1 MKKILLPAFTLMAV
15 AAVSVGSMMAKNNAK
30 SSSPT
35 VMKVNG
41 KEITLDEFNYLY
53 NKNNSQQAT
62 PTPIED
68 YVDMFAVYKMKVA
81 DAEAAGIDTTAQ
93 FRMEFDRYREELAKP
108 YLTRQEVEDS
118 LINEIYDHMRTERD
132 VNYIMMFGGR
142 TPEERAGVKSQLD
155 SIRSA
160 ILAGA
165 DFGEMADKYSVD
177 KNNGHM
183 GYMPVNR
190 LPYAFEQAVYAQP
203 IGQLSEIQ
211 EFPFGFFIVRVDS
224 ERPARGQVNASHI
237 LLATRGLDETAK
249 AAKKAT
255 ADSIYALL
263 KGGADFAELA
273 KQYSDDPG
281 SKQKGGSLGW
291 FGAGEMVPDFENAA
305 FALATGEISEP
316 VESPFGYH
324 IIKKEDQRSIPA
336 YEDVRPAIA
345 EAISHDSRSNM
356 PQQARLQ
363 ELRAAYKAS
372 INDKVLSGIRAQFD
386 TNSAADTTFIRALQ
400 ADKSVIATVGT
411 HDVTVKDVAL
421 HTTFMRNG
429 DSAQNFE
436 RFNNAL
442 MHQVDEA
449 TKLAAIDDLPNH
461 HPEYRNLINE
471 YRDGMLL
478 FEISNRNVWE
488 KATKDKDG
496 LEAYFKSH
504 RDNYKWDRPRYRGD
518 IIFAVN
524 DSVGA
529 LARAYVEGK
538 TIAHDALVKDMRKQ
552 FSGKVKVERVLAPK
566 GDNAIIDYL
575 VFDGPEA
582 KGTQYWP
589 YFFPYNGE
597 ILEQPSEAADVKGQ
611 VATDYQQ
618 ELEDAWLKQLRERY
632 KVELNKKTIKK
643 LTGK

>member
-15 AAVSVGSMMAKNNAK
+15 AAVSVGSMTAKNNAK
-30 SSSPT
+30 TSSPT

-108 YLTRQEVEDS
+108 YLSKQSVEDS

-142 TPEERAGVKSQLD
+142 SAEERAAVKAQLD
-155 SIRSA
+155 SVRSA

-177 KNNGHM
+177 KNGGHM

-190 LPYAFEQAVYAQP
+190 LPYPFEQAVYAQP
-203 IGQLSEIQ
+203 IGVVSEVQ

-224 ERPARGQVNASHI
+224 ERPARGQVKASHI
-237 LLATRGLDETAK
+237 LIGTRGLDETAK
-249 AAKKAT
+249 AAKKAK
-255 ADSIYALL
+255 ADSIYSLL
-263 KGGADFAELA
+263 MAGADFANLA
-273 KQYSDDPG
+273 REYSEDPG
-281 SKQKGGSLGW
+281 SAKEGGSLGW
-291 FGAGEMVPDFENAA
+291 FGTGQMVPQFETAA
-305 FALATGEISEP
+305 FELAKGQISEP

-324 IIKKEDQRSIPA
+324 IIMKEDQRAIPT
-336 YEDVRPAIA
+336 YEDVRPSIA
-345 EAISHDSRSNM
+345 EAISRDSRSTM
-356 PQQARLQ
+356 PQQAKME
-363 ELRAAYKAS
+363 ELRAAYKAK
-372 INDKVLSGIRAQFD
+372 INDKVLAEVRAKFD
-386 TNSAADTTFIRALQ
+386 VNSAADTTFIRALQ
-400 ADKSVIATVGT
+400 ANKAVIATVGT
-411 HDVTVKDVAL
+411 HQVTVKDVAL

-429 DSAQNFE
+429 NASQNFD
-436 RFNNAL
+436 RFNSAL
-442 MHQVDEA
+442 NLQINEA
-449 TKLAAIDDLPNH
+449 TKLAAIDDLPNI

-488 KATKDKDG
+488 KATKDKEG
-496 LEAYFKSH
+496 LEEYFQAH

-529 LARAYVEGK
+529 LVRAYVDGK
-538 TIAHDALVKDMRKQ
+538 TISHDALVKDLRKQ
-552 FSGKVKVERVLAPK
+552 FGGKVKVERVLAPK

-589 YFFPYNGE
+589 YFFAYNGV
-597 ILEQPSEAADVKGQ
+597 ILDQPAEAADVKGQ

-618 ELEDAWLKQLRERY
+618 ELENEWLKQLRNRY

-643 LTGK
+643 ITGK